1 MSCPPASPSW
11 ILMENHRGICFLPSC
26 CAAGWWMERCG
37 LLSSSLVVCSFCC
50 VCVTGWGGA
59 VAHPWMRSCPAP
71 ARCLCIRRHKESFQ
85 WALLSFR
92 AFVSWELIIAGGVQG
107 LAVQSFFH
115 RKILGELDSKIRTV
129 WPFLRRGAA
138 CTGFCYENSWSFQE
152 RKSFFVSNPPG
163 LIQFWTVYKGA
174 ARTCSWYSVF
184 FHLLIT
190 SAFSYHQNQVLQES
204 PVTAV
209 SVELILKIHH
219 SLLSSLFVFLG
230 ARWICHCY

>member
-37 LLSSSLVVCSFCC
+37 LLPSSLVVCSFYC

-92 AFVSWELIIAGGVQG
+92 AFVSWELIVAGGVQG

-115 RKILGELDSKIRTV
+115 RKILGKLDSKIRTV

-152 RKSFFVSNPPG
+152 RKSF
-163 LIQFWTVYKGA
+163 L
-174 ARTCSWYSVF
+174 C
-184 FHLLIT
+184 
-190 SAFSYHQNQVLQES
+190 
-204 PVTAV
+204 
-209 SVELILKIHH
+209 LILLVWFSFGLCIKGQLEPARGIQCFSTCWLYLHFLTTKIKC
-219 SLLSSLFVFLG
+219 SKKALWLLYLLS
-230 ARWICHCY
+230 